1 AAVRDFLEPA
11 VVDVA
16 ADLVVNGAGPK
27 RVLTLSGT
35 LAGETRHA
43 ALLAA
48 LRSWAPKT
56 RVDDNLV
63 VVPDAQPAPDVARAW
78 PTFLRLAGRAA
89 SGLTDRGRLH
99 IGPDGLK
106 VSGLT
111 SSEAAATAMGDLA
124 DEADARGI
132 AVRST
137 VTGPVTQVRARLGA
151 VKGLRGVSFTHGS
164 ERLTAGSKKSLT
176 AAAKIIKAMPAGV
189 IVEIEGFTDNK
200 GDAKL
205 NQRLS
210 QRRANEVKKFLVSKG
225 VPAKRLSAEGL
236 GEKKPK
242 ASNTTA
248 KGRAANR
255 RIEFVVKEG

>member
-1 AAVRDFLEPA
+1 MKNAIDAVNVTKVYRKYARKKQFATLKSA
-11 VVDVA
+11 
-16 ADLVVNGAGPK
+16 L
-27 RVLTLSGT
+27 LSGS
-35 LAGETRHA
+35 LVSELQPDET
-43 ALLAA
+43 
-48 LRSWAPKT
+48 
-56 RVDDNLV
+56 
-63 VVPDAQPAPDVARAW
+63 
-78 PTFLRLAGRAA
+78 F
-89 SGLTDRGRLH
+89 
-99 IGPDGLK
+99 
-106 VSGLT
+106 
-111 SSEAAATAMGDLA
+111 EA
-124 DEADARGI
+124 
-132 AVRST
+132 
-137 VTGPVTQVRARLGA
+137 
-151 VKGLRGVSFTHGS
+151 LRGVSFTHGS

-255 RIEFVVKEG
+255 RIEFVVKES